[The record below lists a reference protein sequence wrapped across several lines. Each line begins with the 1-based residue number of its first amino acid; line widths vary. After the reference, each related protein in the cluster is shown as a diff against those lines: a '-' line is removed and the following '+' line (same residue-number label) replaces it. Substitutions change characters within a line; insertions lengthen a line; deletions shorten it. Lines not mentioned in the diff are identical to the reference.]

1 MAKVLERS
9 LYQTDYYAWTKQQA
23 AELRRLAAARANS
36 TLDLE
41 NLAEEVESLGRS
53 DLATV
58 RSQLRR
64 IIEHLLK
71 LEHSPAVEPRFGWRE
86 SVIDARDVI
95 PDVITATLRRE
106 VEAELAKDLPAG
118 SAQSRGGA
126 HEAWRGRGR
135 ERTAGNLPLQ
145 LRPDRQPR
153 LVPGQP
159 PRHRRRRHGR
169 LSARFRFGPPV
180 RSSSPPRCL
189 WTTSGS

>member
-23 AELRRLAAARANS
+23 TELRRLAAARANS

-106 VEAELAKDLPAG
+106 VEAELAKTYQQGRRRAEAALMRHGEGEAATALPAPCPY
-118 SAQSRGGA
+118 SFDQIVS
-126 HEAWRGRGR
+126 HDWY
-135 ERTAGNLPLQ
+135 
-145 LRPDRQPR
+145 PDN
-153 LVPGQP
+153 
-159 PRHRRRRHGR
+159 RHGIVDDVTD
-169 LSARFRFGPPV
+169 A
-180 RSSSPPRCL
+180 
-189 WTTSGS
+189 

>member
-9 LYQTDYYAWTKQQA
+9 LYRTDYYAWTKQQA
-23 AELRRLAAARANS
+23 AELRKLAAARVNT

-71 LEHSPAVEPRFGWRE
+71 LEHSPAAEPRFGWRE
-86 SVIDARDVI
+86 SIIDARDVI

-106 VEAELAKDLPAG
+106 VEAVLAKTYQQGRRRAEAALMRLCEREAAQALPA
-118 SAQSRGGA
+118 ACPYTFDQI
-126 HEAWRGRGR
+126 
-135 ERTAGNLPLQ
+135 
-145 LRPDRQPR
+145 
-153 LVPGQP
+153 VGQDWYP
-159 PRHRRRRHGR
+159 ANRHG
-169 LSARFRFGPPV
+169 LVDDVTNA
-180 RSSSPPRCL
+180 
-189 WTTSGS
+189 